1 MFKVENYDLKDN
13 VCILSNLSL
22 TLYTMGKI
30 ILEFDSFE
38 EKVEANDAL
47 NGTKWRLAMWDL
59 DQVLRSVE
67 RHDVSL
73 FGNHEASEEEYKVCV
88 KIREEMRK
96 ILNQANLDLED

>member
-1 MFKVENYDLKDN
+1 
-13 VCILSNLSL
+13 
-22 TLYTMGKI
+22 MGKI

-47 NGTKWRLAMWDL
+47 NGTKWRLALWDL
-59 DQVLRSVE
+59 DQVLRSVV
-67 RHDVSL
+67 RNDVSM
-73 FGNHEASEEEYKVCV
+73 FGNYEASEEEYKIAE

>member
-1 MFKVENYDLKDN
+1 
-13 VCILSNLSL
+13 
-22 TLYTMGKI
+22 
-30 ILEFDSFE
+30 
-38 EKVEANDAL
+38 
-47 NGTKWRLAMWDL
+47 MWDL
-59 DQVLRSVE
+59 DQILRSVE